1 MTYAEVLIRKGKR
14 GAAAYV
20 QAECNSAKA
29 EPSKSPQHLNALL
42 DHLLHPEKPID
53 DQETIDWCRWL
64 VGGGRDFD
72 DFAANGEKHIAS
84 LQGDSGGLKP
94 TGWVELDLRHSPSK

>member
-20 QAECNSAKA
+20 QAECNSAKSS
-29 EPSKSPQHLNALL
+29 EPSKSPAHLNALL

-53 DQETIDWCRWL
+53 DQDTIDWCRWL
-64 VGGGRDFD
+64 VGGGRSYE
-72 DFAANGEKHIAS
+72 DFAANGELALGIKRALCIIT
-84 LQGDSGGLKP
+84 LQ
-94 TGWVELDLRHSPSK
+94 TSKSY

>member
-20 QAECNSAKA
+20 QAECNAAKST

-53 DQETIDWCRWL
+53 DEDTIEWCRWL
-64 VGGGRDFD
+64 VGGGRSYE
-72 DFAANGEKHIAS
+72 DFAANGEGKTISHLSTKLHIS
-84 LQGDSGGLKP
+84 SSFPNLTCKIL
-94 TGWVELDLRHSPSK
+94 

>member
-1 MTYAEVLIRKGKR
+1 MGDRRAPRRIQSQPQSATMTYAEVLIKKGKR

-20 QAECNSAKA
+20 QSECNAAKT

-53 DQETIDWCRWL
+53 DQDTIDWCRWL
-64 VGGGRDFD
+64 VGGGRSYE
-72 DFAANGEKHIAS
+72 DFAANGE
-84 LQGDSGGLKP
+84 
-94 TGWVELDLRHSPSK
+94 

>member
-20 QAECNSAKA
+20 QAECNSAKS

-53 DQETIDWCRWL
+53 DQDTIDWCRWL
-64 VGGGRDFD
+64 VGGGRSYE
-72 DFAANGEKHIAS
+72 DFAANGE
-84 LQGDSGGLKP
+84 
-94 TGWVELDLRHSPSK
+94 SKSAYKRNISAHT

>member
-20 QAECNSAKA
+20 QAECNAAKST

-53 DQETIDWCRWL
+53 DEDTIEWCRWL
-64 VGGGRDFD
+64 VGGGRSYE
-72 DFAANGEKHIAS
+72 DFAANGEGKKSRISQRNCTILHS
-84 LQGDSGGLKP
+84 FP
-94 TGWVELDLRHSPSK
+94 T